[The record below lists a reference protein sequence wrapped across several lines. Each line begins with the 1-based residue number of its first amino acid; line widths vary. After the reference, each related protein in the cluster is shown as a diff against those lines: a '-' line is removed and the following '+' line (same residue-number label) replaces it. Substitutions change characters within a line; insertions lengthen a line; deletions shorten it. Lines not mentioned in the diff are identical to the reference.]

1 MKKLLFVV
9 IIGAASLA
17 ACKSSTSK
25 TGGDVADSGF
35 HGSSGAADTSKAA
48 GSGTMT
54 GNSTGGTDTST
65 IGQGVATPQTDTTP
79 AKP

>member
-1 MKKLLFVV
+1 MKKLLF
-9 IIGAASLA
+9 IIMMGAASLA

-35 HGSSGAADTSKAA
+35 HGNSGPVDTGKSA
-48 GSGTMT
+48 GSGTTT

-65 IGQGVATPQTDTTP
+65 IGKGVATPQTDNTP

>member
-1 MKKLLFVV
+1 MKKLIFVV
-9 IIGAASLA
+9 MMGAASLA

-35 HGSSGAADTSKAA
+35 HGSSGPVDTGTSA

-65 IGQGVATPQTDTTP
+65 IGKGVATPQTDTTP
-79 AKP
+79 VKP

>member
-9 IIGAASLA
+9 MIGAASLA

-35 HGSSGAADTSKAA
+35 HGSSGPVDTGKAA

-65 IGQGVATPQTDTTP
+65 IGRGVATPQTDTTP
-79 AKP
+79 VKP

>member
-9 IIGAASLA
+9 MMGAALLA
-17 ACKSSTSK
+17 ACKSSTNK
-25 TGGDVADSGF
+25 TGGDVADSGS
-35 HGSSGAADTSKAA
+35 HGSSGAVDTSGAA

-65 IGQGVATPQTDTTP
+65 IGKGVATPQTDSTP
-79 AKP
+79 VKP

>member
-9 IIGAASLA
+9 MIGVASLA

-35 HGSSGAADTSKAA
+35 HGSSGAADTGKAA

-65 IGQGVATPQTDTTP
+65 IGQGVAAPQTDTTP

>member
-1 MKKLLFVV
+1 MVMM
-9 IIGAASLA
+9 GAASLA

-35 HGSSGAADTSKAA
+35 HGSSGPVDTGKAA
-48 GSGTMT
+48 GSGTMS

-65 IGQGVATPQTDTTP
+65 IGRGVATPQTDTTSV
-79 AKP
+79 KP

>member
-1 MKKLLFVV
+1 MKKLFFVV
-9 IIGAASLA
+9 MIGAASLA

-35 HGSSGAADTSKAA
+35 HGSSGAADTGKAA
-48 GSGTMT
+48 GLGTIT

-65 IGQGVATPQTDTTP
+65 IGHGVATPQTDTTP